1 MNHFVYIIECKDKY
15 LYTGITYNIEKRLR
29 EHKSGL
35 SIITKNRLPIRLVYL
50 ERFNNKIDAAKREK
64 EIKGWKRSKKEN
76 LIDNYLK
83 QYVYPE
89 RE

>member
-35 SIITKNRLPIRLVYL
+35 SIITKNRLPIKLVYL